1 MNGNECCEPAQEG
14 LAQTRSQPTPVTV
27 MERLSSRED
36 NLQEQL
42 KEVRRAKEIL
52 EKNPE
57 MEELLSILGRTGG
70 LIR

>member
-1 MNGNECCEPAQEG
+1 MDGQECEQM
-14 LAQTRSQPTPVTV
+14 QTQKGSMVRPVTV